1 MTSMPGVR
9 GQKGPRGHGAELAA
23 ARLSVITDTNSED
36 RLVQQ
41 TFAQHLRDKLGWES
55 VYAWKEENFGPS
67 GTLGRAGLA
76 CCSGAANCLGRGRWN
91 AASEAEQEDR
101 GVTDSVNGR
110 SWLG

>member
-1 MTSMPGVR
+1 MPGVR

-23 ARLSVITDTNSED
+23 ARLSVITDTNCED
-36 RLVQQ
+36 QQ

-55 VYAWKEENFGPS
+55 VYAWKEETFGPS

-76 CCSGAANCLGRGRWN
+76 CCSGAANRLGRSRSN

-101 GVTDSVNGR
+101 G
-110 SWLG
+110 